1 MIHIS
6 DDRTF
11 ALSNRFFSYI
21 LSVTP
26 EGLLEHKY
34 YGKTLSEP
42 LNAVWSFPRI
52 ENGLISSFE
61 GVENLNLNRMA
72 QEYPTFGRSDYRF
85 PAFHG
90 TNAHGNTIFT
100 YLYKSHH
107 VTSEK
112 PEILGLPSARGGD
125 SETLIVTL
133 EDTLHNLLIHLYY
146 TVYADHSVLARSA
159 KIENKSG
166 SNIQIQQAFSSSL
179 DLPPTDYEI
188 LHLHGSYAR
197 EFSEE
202 RISVPHGRFVIES
215 ARGASSA
222 AHNPFVAI
230 MEKGATETFG
240 EIYASTMIYSGNFAI
255 HIERGEYDD
264 VRCLIGINPFNFGWQ
279 LEPEQSFFTP
289 EALHVYAGHGLGSMS
304 HIWHNFIRDKIS
316 PQQFRHQPRPTYLN
330 TWEAAYHDVSEE
342 KVLKLADKAKEIGVE
357 MLILDDGW
365 FEGRNDARSSLGD
378 WVADKG
384 KFPSGMSD
392 LAAKV
397 RAKGLKFG
405 LWFEPEMI
413 SPQSQLFENHPDW
426 VLGVA
431 GRKPSLSRHQLTL
444 DLSRQDVVDHLFDKI
459 DAILSC
465 GHIDYVKWDMN
476 RNMTETGSK
485 LYPNDQQAE
494 ISHRYILGLYSL
506 LRRITEKHPNILIEN
521 CASGGNRFDL
531 GMLSFMAQAWPS
543 DMCDPIGRLDI
554 INGASYLFP
563 MDVMTAYI
571 GPSPNHINGRITSI
585 QTRFLAGLFCA
596 ARGISLDET
605 ELVANKQELQKF
617 TTLAQETATDM
628 LGGRFDRLLKT
639 ENDVCWQFTTYDG
652 SKVFVVYFQIL
663 SRVNQAFRTVK
674 LKNLEPSVRYYSE
687 QLKTKVSGDNLMSL
701 GVPIKLKELEFDR
714 DTKRD
719 FMSELYVFER
729 I

>member
-1 MIHIS
+1 M
-6 DDRTF
+6 
-11 ALSNRFFSYI
+11 
-21 LSVTP
+21 
-26 EGLLEHKY
+26 
-34 YGKTLSEP
+34 
-42 LNAVWSFPRI
+42 
-52 ENGLISSFE
+52 
-61 GVENLNLNRMA
+61 
-72 QEYPTFGRSDYRF
+72 
-85 PAFHG
+85 
-90 TNAHGNTIFT
+90 
-100 YLYKSHH
+100 
-107 VTSEK
+107 
-112 PEILGLPSARGGD
+112 
-125 SETLIVTL
+125 
-133 EDTLHNLLIHLYY
+133 
-146 TVYADHSVLARSA
+146 
-159 KIENKSG
+159 
-166 SNIQIQQAFSSSL
+166 
-179 DLPPTDYEI
+179 
-188 LHLHGSYAR
+188 
-197 EFSEE
+197 
-202 RISVPHGRFVIES
+202 
-215 ARGASSA
+215 
-222 AHNPFVAI
+222 
-230 MEKGATETFG
+230 
-240 EIYASTMIYSGNFAI
+240 
-255 HIERGEYDD
+255 
-264 VRCLIGINPFNFGWQ
+264 
-279 LEPEQSFFTP
+279 
-289 EALHVYAGHGLGSMS
+289 
-304 HIWHNFIRDKIS
+304 
-316 PQQFRHQPRPTYLN
+316 
-330 TWEAAYHDVSEE
+330 
-342 KVLKLADKAKEIGVE
+342 KLANKAKEIGVE

-413 SPQSQLFENHPDW
+413 SPQSQLFENHPNW

-485 LYPNDQQAE
+485 LYPNNQQAE

-506 LRRITEKHPNILIEN
+506 LHRLTEKYPNILFEN